1 MKVFLEF
8 HECGKFVR
16 SFNAAFISFIPKKV
30 GVVEIKYF
38 RPIRLISGMYKI
50 IAKVLANKVKFV
62 LLRIISKTQNAFT
75 EVIRF

>member
-16 SFNAAFISFIPKKV
+16 SFNAAFSFIPKKV

-62 LLRIISKTQNAFT
+62 LLRIISKT
-75 EVIRF
+75 